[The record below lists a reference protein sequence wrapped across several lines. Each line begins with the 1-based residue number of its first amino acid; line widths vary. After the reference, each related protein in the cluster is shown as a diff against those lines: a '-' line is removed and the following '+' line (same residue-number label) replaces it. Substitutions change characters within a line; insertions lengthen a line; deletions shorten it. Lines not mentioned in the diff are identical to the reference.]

1 MADVDDYVTGRIV
14 KDSKLAIQ
22 SLRFVKIPIIGAYI
36 GGKLIKRIKNFE
48 PKLIDMEAAS
58 KVIQESDK
66 VALGERVCRSI
77 NNSKLTE
84 AVFLNELAE
93 GMVIVEKARFVRKEE
108 AIKALNNY
116 PKNPLILSKVSG
128 NYLEI
133 CRSLPEDCVYW
144 NMEKCG
150 LKCLKRH
157 KNF

>member
-22 SLRFVKIPIIGAYI
+22 SLRFLKIPIIGAYI

-48 PKLIDMEAAS
+48 PKLVNMETAS
-58 KVIQESDK
+58 KVIHQSDK
-66 VALGERVCRSI
+66 IAVGERVCRSI

-93 GMVIVEKARFVRKEE
+93 GMVSVGKARFVRTEE

-133 CRSLPEDCVYW
+133 CCSLPADCVYW
-144 NMEKCG
+144 NME
-150 LKCLKRH
+150 
-157 KNF
+157 NVD